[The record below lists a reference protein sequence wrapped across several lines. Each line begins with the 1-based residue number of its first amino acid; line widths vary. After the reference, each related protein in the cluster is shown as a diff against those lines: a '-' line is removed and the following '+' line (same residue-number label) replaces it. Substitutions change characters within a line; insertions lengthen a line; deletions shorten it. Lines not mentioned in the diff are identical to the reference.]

1 MCVWFAVN
9 VTANITA
16 TELVTLCF
24 LVQIL
29 KDKTFKSLSLFTS
42 LLTLFTSDRTIC
54 LKQIRTHIHKI
65 YRWDCPKMSY
75 LTTTTKIPTVLIHV
89 WVFAPSLPQNRQ
101 PENNCSSLN
110 LRVVGLLFI
119 QRRSEDEQREA
130 EPTPSWTGVMPTS
143 VRAEDR
149 FVDAILK
156 KDSLDLLCRTEPW
169 VVAAAAADR
178 KT

>member
-54 LKQIRTHIHKI
+54 LKQIRTHTHKI
-65 YRWDCPKMSY
+65 Y
-75 LTTTTKIPTVLIHV
+75 H
-89 WVFAPSLPQNRQ
+89 
-101 PENNCSSLN
+101 
-110 LRVVGLLFI
+110 
-119 QRRSEDEQREA
+119 
-130 EPTPSWTGVMPTS
+130 
-143 VRAEDR
+143 
-149 FVDAILK
+149 
-156 KDSLDLLCRTEPW
+156 
-169 VVAAAAADR
+169 
-178 KT
+178 